1 MHGVRCTT
9 LLDCPAH
16 RILSAL
22 GHVHGKPDDYTRH
35 EAYRKQEREALPGIA
50 SLTDDNLYHV
60 RPDDRRRTIRQPEE
74 GEELYTPPSVKL
86 REITIAVWGIVRTM
100 KSNPGGDSS
109 AITVCEYARYGVWN
123 KPNTMLCAQNSQPL

>member
-1 MHGVRCTT
+1 MHRVRCTA

-22 GHVHGKPDDYTRH
+22 GHVHGKPDDWTRH
-35 EAYRKQEREALPGIA
+35 EAYCKQEREALPGIA
-50 SLTDDNLYHV
+50 SLIDDNLYHV

-74 GEELYTPPSVKL
+74 GEELHTPPSVKL
-86 REITIAVWGIVRTM
+86 CAVSGIVRTM

-123 KPNTMLCAQNSQPL
+123 